1 MERCLIMVRGNG
13 KRYEE
18 SFKKETVKYI
28 LENNKSVAQTARET
42 GVNENTL
49 HGWIKKYGQ
58 KPDVKAVQTFSTP
71 EAERKAM
78 EKQIRDLQEENEI
91 LKKAMHYFAK
101 SPR

>member
-1 MERCLIMVRGNG
+1 MPRGTG

-28 LENNKSVAQTARET
+28 TENNKSVAQVAREID
-42 GVNENTL
+42 VNENTVYN
-49 HGWIKKYGQ
+49 WMKKYGQ
-58 KPDVKAVQTFSTP
+58 EPEIKSVQSFSSS
-71 EAERKAM
+71 EAELRA
-78 EKQIRDLQEENEI
+78 LQKEMRELKEENDI